1 MATVVTLRVRENPDA
16 NWVQNFSNWGWKVRT
31 NGNSSWVQMFPEN
44 TKVRSA
50 DNTSWLPV
58 R

>member
-1 MATVVTLRVRENPDA
+1 MSNAITLRVRKDPQS
-16 NWVQNFSNWGWKVRT
+16 NWIENFSNWGWKVRT
-31 NGNSSWVQMFPEN
+31 NGNSSWFQLTPAN

-58 R
+58 K